1 MNTSEAIDTIAQKT
15 NNIYFPLCFLAYVSD
30 RKNNPLPDLETTAHK
45 IISYGIIE
53 YAKKLQR
60 EDFFISEY
68 GKKVIAEYV
77 RRNKLYLKQ
86 SVFNKYIVVS
96 AIKLNLDIPGIETL
110 KDQHREL
117 AKYLDFYECQHGKDV
132 NVKMHKHILFELM
145 EKKFDERMFRVYCAI
160 LSVIGNKP
168 FVRITIKRISYR
180 MHGYKT
186 EDIYLGSNPTC
197 KVLTARQI
205 KTTIDK
211 LQERNF
217 FDVITYGNRQTF
229 YSTKYRHERLFDVL
243 TKSISAKK
251 DSKMKSKT
259 RSKMLKLRVNA
270 LASEKEKLYI
280 DELLSIG
287 KKCR

>member
-1 MNTSEAIDTIAQKT
+1 
-15 NNIYFPLCFLAYVSD
+15 
-30 RKNNPLPDLETTAHK
+30 
-45 IISYGIIE
+45 
-53 YAKKLQR
+53 
-60 EDFFISEY
+60 
-68 GKKVIAEYV
+68 
-77 RRNKLYLKQ
+77 
-86 SVFNKYIVVS
+86 
-96 AIKLNLDIPGIETL
+96 
-110 KDQHREL
+110 
-117 AKYLDFYECQHGKDV
+117 
-132 NVKMHKHILFELM
+132 
-145 EKKFDERMFRVYCAI
+145 
-160 LSVIGNKP
+160 
-168 FVRITIKRISYR
+168 